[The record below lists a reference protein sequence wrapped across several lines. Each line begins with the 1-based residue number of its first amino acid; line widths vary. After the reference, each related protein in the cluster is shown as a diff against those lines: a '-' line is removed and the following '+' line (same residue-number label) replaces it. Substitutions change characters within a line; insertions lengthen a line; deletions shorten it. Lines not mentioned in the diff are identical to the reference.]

1 MLPATPDVLFE
12 PDLRLRFDGGLLV
25 AADYLS
31 RMLDFEMFLL
41 MRILS
46 EEFYI
51 FADISSAA
59 MMF

>member
-1 MLPATPDVLFE
+1 MLPATPDVLFD
-12 PDLRLRFDGGLLV
+12 PDLRLRFDGGLL
-25 AADYLS
+25 AAAYYLS
-31 RMLDFEMFLL
+31 RMLDFEMLL